1 MYELKPLEKI
11 SRKVER
17 MAGMTIGMVTRRMI
31 VARLALR
38 IVALS
43 SSVASMFLRMPPM
56 SRYANGE

>member
-1 MYELKPLEKI
+1 
-11 SRKVER
+11 
-17 MAGMTIGMVTRRMI
+17 MTMGIVTRRMI

-38 IVALS
+38 MVALS